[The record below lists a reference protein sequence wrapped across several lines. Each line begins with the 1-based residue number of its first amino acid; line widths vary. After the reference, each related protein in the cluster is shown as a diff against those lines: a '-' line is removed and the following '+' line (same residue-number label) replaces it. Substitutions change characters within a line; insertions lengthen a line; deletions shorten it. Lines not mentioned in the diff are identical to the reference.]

1 MVLKYKQALR
11 GLFTAGT
18 SLPNAFGKQKKRSVA
33 NRDRCRYIGSP
44 YNHAGQKPQI
54 NERNYWKKDWDDQHL
69 HSRWKANSLHH
80 Y

>member
-1 MVLKYKQALR
+1 MNKPFEVCLLPVL
-11 GLFTAGT
+11 LFPIHIGKTKEKVG
-18 SLPNAFGKQKKRSVA
+18 GKQGLNS
-33 NRDRCRYIGSP
+33 DFPSGCP

-80 Y
+80 H